1 MRDQPVNWLVT
12 AQSYTPYHRE
22 CTHDGSPERQRN
34 HGCDH
39 GDVAVSRPRGRR
51 GSLIVHAED
60 GIVVRR
66 DPDRATGRMVLLD
79 GMEASYVDIADPAHL
94 EFTYLRRIRDA
105 IDATWPMR
113 AELDVVHIGGAGCAL
128 ARHLAA
134 TRPNTRNEVWEYDQ
148 RVADIARRYLG
159 VQSGPRL
166 RLRVGDARPGIERRP
181 AASADVVV
189 GDAFVDGLVPAHL
202 STVEFG
208 AALVRI
214 LRPGG
219 FYALNVIDAPP
230 LRISRRIGATL
241 LAVFPEV
248 ALVGTR
254 RMLNA
259 KTIGNLVFVASQ
271 EPLELDV
278 VRVRAARDGE
288 PSDVLGRGEV
298 EYFAAGAKP
307 LRDAGSGLAYE
318 PSPL

>member
-1 MRDQPVNWLVT
+1 MP
-12 AQSYTPYHRE
+12 A
-22 CTHDGSPERQRN
+22 
-34 HGCDH
+34 
-39 GDVAVSRPRGRR
+39 SRPRPRR
-51 GSLIVHAED
+51 GSLILHAED
-60 GIVVRR
+60 GIVVKR
-66 DPDRATGRMVLLD
+66 DPDRSTGRMVLLD

-94 EFTYLRRIRDA
+94 EFSYLRRIRDA

-113 AELDVVHIGGAGCAL
+113 APLDVVHIGGAGCAL

-134 TRPNTRNEVWEYDQ
+134 SRPNSRNEVYEYDP
-148 RVADIARRYLG
+148 RVADVARRFLG
-159 VQSGPRL
+159 VQSGQRL
-166 RLRVGDARPGIERRP
+166 RLRVGDARPAIERRP
-181 AASADVVV
+181 AASLDVVV

-208 AALVRI
+208 AAVARA

-241 LAVFPEV
+241 LAGFAEV

-259 KTIGNLVFVASQ
+259 KTIGNLVFVASAA
-271 EPLELDV
+271 PLSLDV

-298 EYFAAGAKP
+298 EFFAAGARP
-307 LRDAGSGLAYE
+307 LRDAESGLAYE
-318 PSPL
+318 ASPL